1 ILAAFLLFAT
11 WVPALALLLVQVA
24 FAGSFTFL
32 MKNLYLIPAIT
43 LFAFV
48 QVATISMAMLALS
61 ALSKSGRYVGILYTA
76 LTFFSGAV
84 YAVLLGVTRSTAFAW
99 ISFSANISQI
109 GDVIFRLPHRYQS
122 PWPVSLLM
130 IVIVLVVSGVVL
142 ERRVRGVEVVS

>member
-1 ILAAFLLFAT
+1 M
-11 WVPALALLLVQVA
+11 ALLLVQIA
-24 FAGSFTFL
+24 FAGSFRFL
-32 MKNLYLIPAIT
+32 LNNLYLIPAIT
-43 LFAFV
+43 VFAFV
-48 QVATISMAMLALS
+48 EVTTISVAMLALS

-76 LTFFSGAV
+76 LTFFSGAI

-99 ISFSANISQI
+99 VSFSANISQV

-130 IVIVLVVSGVVL
+130 MVIVVVVSGIVL